1 MLQMFL
7 VMVEVVC
14 TVSNSI
20 LIAFHDVTV
29 GGALSVE
36 GKKKKGKISDAIT
49 NECFLSKY
57 VLKTK
62 YKD

>member
-36 GKKKKGKISDAIT
+36 GKKKT
-49 NECFLSKY
+49 RQNQ
-57 VLKTK
+57 
-62 YKD
+62 

>member
-1 MLQMFL
+1 MFL

-14 TVSNSI
+14 VVSNSI
-20 LIAFHDVTV
+20 LIAFPDVTV
-29 GGALSVE
+29 GGPLSIE
-36 GKKKKGKISDAIT
+36 GKKKGKISDAIT

-57 VLKTK
+57 VLKIK